1 MNIEAQR
8 DLLRQRGFPAS
19 HPLVAGEIPIHP
31 ELVGHLHFGRPNQ
44 TTVALNHDDFMRFLP
59 EMQRKGMQSSFPKS
73 TSDLHKMTGEVRGVP
88 SGSAGW
94 AAGDNLSR
102 RGQERTRPNRS
113 RSTEARHQAQ
123 AGRPR
128 SMFNP
133 VSGRG
138 DRGERLNEGGDARS
152 PSKPWYQQERGG
164 GQVQVTNGRTD
175 SGIGDELW
183 RSSKH
188 SQSDKT
194 SSNKS
199 SFGMIL
205 KDRFQKNPNM
215 YFPDTSVTSV
225 PSESGWCQISPGLR
239 GKPGLK
245 REVEDWSD
253 TDTLVHN
260 MSEGSFDKVSI
271 FLKTFFSTQIA
282 SSFSLCSRHAKCH
295 PDGKMRKIG

>member
-1 MNIEAQR
+1 
-8 DLLRQRGFPAS
+8 
-19 HPLVAGEIPIHP
+19 
-31 ELVGHLHFGRPNQ
+31 
-44 TTVALNHDDFMRFLP
+44 
-59 EMQRKGMQSSFPKS
+59 MQRKGMQSSFPKS
-73 TSDLHKMTGEVRGVP
+73 TSDLHKMTEVRGVP

-94 AAGDNLSR
+94 AVGDNLTR
-102 RGQERTRPNRS
+102 RGQERSRQNRS
-113 RSTEARHQAQ
+113 RSTEARHQAA

-133 VSGRG
+133 LSGRG
-138 DRGERLNEGGDARS
+138 DRGERGERKQNMSTEGGDVRS
-152 PSKPWYQQERGG
+152 PSRPWYQQERGG
-164 GQVQVTNGRTD
+164 GQVQVNNGRTD
-175 SGIGDELW
+175 SGIGEELW

-188 SQSDKT
+188 QHSDKT

-271 FLKTFFSTQIA
+271 F
-282 SSFSLCSRHAKCH
+282 
-295 PDGKMRKIG
+295 